1 MGNRYV
7 VKFENIT
14 PSATE
19 APTISSPASRRIR
32 VVEAIVA
39 GQGSSSAAQGL
50 VMSRS
55 ATGTTPTNTVTP
67 TPHPHAEVPAATFT
81 ANRTWATA
89 PAGSANGIVM
99 PFNALGGGFR
109 WAATPQSPPMEA
121 RNQEVI
127 VFMVPSGVTP
137 QACTLTVVVEE
148 D

>member
-1 MGNRYV
+1 MGNRYI

-19 APTISSPASRRIR
+19 APTISSATGRRVR
-32 VVEAIVA
+32 VLEVVV
-39 GQGSSSAAQGL
+39 GGNGTSSAAQAL

-67 TPHPHAEVPAATFT
+67 DKAEHAEQPAFAGT

-89 PAGSANGIVM
+89 PAGASNGVVL

-109 WAATPQSPPMEA
+109 WTATQKIPPLEA
-121 RNQEVI
+121 RNAEVI
-127 VFMVPSGVTP
+127 VFKTAPGNTP
-137 QACTLTVVVEE
+137 QACNLSILVEE